1 MGQTILLMEK
11 YFLELHTVEIKK
23 EFLDQV
29 KNNYKGNKIQFH
41 LDDSGIVLKDLYC
54 TITSDA
60 ILFFGQSLVWW

>member
-29 KNNYKGNKIQFH
+29 KK
-41 LDDSGIVLKDLYC
+41 
-54 TITSDA
+54 
-60 ILFFGQSLVWW
+60 